1 MSTKDN
7 TKKQDSTDFF
17 ESLGNKAIYVAMGL
31 AFLMILYVYWDFIT
45 LKKAFLFKDIGSDS
59 INETWPLLY
68 HLSDQFYKNGIIFW
82 SHHFGMGDT
91 FYQYYGDPFTMLI
104 ILCGKNNVQFA
115 TGYMQMLA
123 ILLTVYFGF
132 RYLKLLKLKNFTAIF
147 GSLIL
152 GFSGYIV
159 LTSSGW
165 LMAPQFFYFTLG
177 LYAVEAF
184 LNQKKVLPI
193 AITALLLGTHNAI
206 IGIQIFAFLSFYF
219 LIRQIELNELKIAL
233 KSTLVKQA
241 IFSVFFLLGFLT
253 AGVFI
258 INYMDLVLTSGRA
271 EMTSATSSLKDE
283 SLFALMPGVEFSS
296 LMSRF
301 FSNDLLGSGTNFKGW
316 MNYLESPLTY
326 FGLIPFILS
335 FYGLFIGDKKEL
347 KIHRFLFILVFIGFA
362 FPYVRYAF
370 WGFQL
375 NYFRIYS
382 MFLAFFLFFIGI
394 RTFDRILIEQEI
406 KKLFLYIAIPVI
418 AIILF
423 GNTVI
428 PKALINTTVRGMVF
442 GLIIVYGVLL
452 FLLSKNKSIKELQIT
467 FLVLL
472 VLELSMFTNKTV
484 NNRTHLS
491 TKELH
496 TKTGYFDYTVDA
508 MDYLRQTDPGYY
520 RIAKLYASGP
530 AIHGSLNDGLIQDF
544 MGLVSY
550 SQFQKKGYLGFQDLA
565 GFFNKADQN
574 ELKWS
579 YKLTSDLNF
588 AAFAGAKYVLYKQP
602 FQYDTMFL
610 KPVKTFN
617 NNEYG
622 ILRSTLAVPLFYLQN
637 RAIGK
642 TEMMALPPEKRR
654 LMMFYNVTLN
664 DEDLNK
670 LSHAPA
676 KTDSSMYRIDTLLQQ
691 VKHLN
696 APGVNITEFKPD
708 RIKLSTESQGTAIFC
723 SSIPDHYG
731 WKVKVDGQDVPK
743 LIVNGGLIGCELPP
757 GKHTVE
763 LNYVPVKLKAGII
776 VSLVSLGLL
785 LIALFLITRRTKKN
799 KIFST
804 E

>member
-1 MSTKDN
+1 MSTKSN
-7 TKKQDSTDFF
+7 EKKQESADFF
-17 ESLGNKAIYVAMGL
+17 ESLGNKAIYLAMGL
-31 AFLMILYVYWDFIT
+31 AFLMILYVYWDFIF

-59 INETWPLLY
+59 INETWPLFY
-68 HLSDQFYKNGIIFW
+68 HLSDQFYKNGFIYW
-82 SHHFGMGDT
+82 SHNLGMGDT
-91 FYQYYGDPFTMLI
+91 FYQYYGDPFTMLV
-104 ILCGKNNVQFA
+104 ILSGKNNVQFA
-115 TGYMQMLA
+115 TGYTQMIA
-123 ILLTVYFGF
+123 ILLTVFFGF
-132 RYLKLLKLKNFTAIF
+132 KYLRLLNLRNFTAIF
-147 GSLIL
+147 GSLVL
-152 GFSGYIV
+152 GFSGFII

-177 LYAVEAF
+177 LFAVETF
-184 LNQKKVLPI
+184 LKNKNVVPI
-193 AITALLLGTHNAI
+193 VITAVLLGCHNAI
-206 IGIQIFAFLSFYF
+206 IGIQIFIFLSFYF
-219 LIRQIELNELKIAL
+219 LVRQVELNDLKFAF
-233 KSTLVKQA
+233 KSLLTKQA
-241 IFSVFFLLGFLT
+241 LFTVFFVLGFLVT
-253 AGVFI
+253 GIFV
-258 INYMDLVLTSGRA
+258 INYFDLVFTSGRA

-283 SLFALMPGVEFSS
+283 SLFALMPGAEFSS

-301 FSNDLLGSGTNFKGW
+301 FSNDLLGSGINFKGW

-335 FYGLFIGDKKEL
+335 FYGLFTGDKKEL

-406 KKLFLYIAIPVI
+406 KKMFLYIAIPVI

-428 PKALINTTVRGMVF
+428 PKTLINTTVRSMVF
-442 GLIIVYGVLL
+442 GFILVYGVLL
-452 FLLSKNKSIKELQIT
+452 FLLTKNKSIKELQIA

-472 VLELSMFTNKTV
+472 VLELCMFTNKTV

-602 FQYDTMFL
+602 FQYDTLFL

-622 ILRSTLAVPLFYLQN
+622 ILRSTLAVPLFYRQN

-642 TEMMALPPEKRR
+642 TEMMAFPPEKRR

-664 DEDLNK
+664 DEDLNR
-670 LSHAPA
+670 LSHIPA
-676 KTDSSMYRIDTLLQQ
+676 KTDSSMYRLDTLLQQ
-691 VKHLN
+691 VNRLN
-696 APGVNITEFKPD
+696 APGINITGFKPD
-708 RIKLSTESQGTAIFC
+708 RITLSAESSAATLLC
-723 SSIPDHYG
+723 SSIPEHPG
-731 WKVKVDGQDVPK
+731 WKLRLDGTDAEKVV
-743 LIVNGGLIGCELPP
+743 VNGGMIGCVLPA
-757 GKHTVE
+757 GKHTLE
-763 LNYVPVKLKAGII
+763 LYYVPVKLKAGLACTA
-776 VSLVSLGLL
+776 VAFVLL
-785 LIALFLITRRTKKN
+785 LIALFVYRNYRKKA
-799 KIFST
+799 T
-804 E
+804 A